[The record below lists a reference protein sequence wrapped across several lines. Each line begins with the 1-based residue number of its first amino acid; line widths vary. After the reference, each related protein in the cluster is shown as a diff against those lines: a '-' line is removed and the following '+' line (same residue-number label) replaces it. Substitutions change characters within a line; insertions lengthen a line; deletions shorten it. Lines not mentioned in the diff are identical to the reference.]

1 MRLRWGIVAAA
12 ALALLLLTYT
22 IAVIRAEPVN
32 DHPLFARA
40 PDHPLVIAHRGGMH
54 LWPENTLD
62 AFQQAAALGTD
73 MLEMDLWTTADGAV
87 VVLHDRT
94 VDRTTDGTGDVRG
107 FTLSQVRDLDAGYRW
122 TPDGGRTFPYGGQGV
137 RIPALEEVLVALPDA
152 RLNLEIKQN
161 EPPMAAQLCDLLRA
175 HGAQS
180 RVLVASFHDAAIQQ
194 FRRAC
199 PEVATSATSGEAQ
212 RFVALQLLPSP
223 PYVPPARALQLPYRL
238 GAAPIIT
245 GPLVRA
251 ARQANLQVHAFTV
264 NDTATM
270 RSLLELGVDGIVT
283 DRPDLLLQLLGR
295 KTQE

>member
-1 MRLRWGIVAAA
+1 MRLRWGLVAAA

-73 MLEMDLWTTADGAV
+73 MLEMDLWTTADGAI

-107 FTLSQVRDLDAGYRW
+107 FTLSQVRELDAGYRW
-122 TPDGGRTFPYGGQGV
+122 TPDGGRAFPRRGQGV

-175 HGAQS
+175 QDAQS
-180 RVLVASFHDAAIQQ
+180 RVLVASFHDAAIQE

-270 RSLLELGVDGIVT
+270 RSLLELGADGIVT
-283 DRPDLLLQLLGR
+283 DRPDLMLEILGR
-295 KTQE
+295 QAPR